1 MNVHIDPRGTV
12 RALYSEALDLTGL
25 GRGRID
31 RASRVEPDAAGGWW
45 ADLGPSGGPV
55 LGPFR
60 RRSEAL
66 AAEVRWLEGHRL

>member
-1 MNVHIDPRGTV
+1 MNVRIDPRGTV
-12 RALYSEALDLTGL
+12 RALYSEVLDLTGL
-25 GRGRID
+25 GWGRID
-31 RASRVEPDAAGGWW
+31 RASRVEPDAAGCWW

>member
-1 MNVHIDPRGTV
+1 MNVRIDPRGTV

-25 GRGRID
+25 GVARID
-31 RASRVEPDAAGGWW
+31 RASRVEPDAAGCWW

-66 AAEVRWLEGHRL
+66 AAEVGWLEGHRL

>member
-1 MNVHIDPRGTV
+1 MNVRIDPQGTV
-12 RALYSEALDLTGL
+12 RALYSEALDLAAL
-25 GRGRID
+25 GAGRID
-31 RASRVEPDAAGGWW
+31 RASTVEPDAAGCWW

>member
-1 MNVHIDPRGTV
+1 MNVRIDPRGTV
-12 RALYSEALDLTGL
+12 RVLYSEALDLSGL
-25 GRGRID
+25 GVARID
-31 RASRVEPDAAGGWW
+31 RASRVEPDAAGCWW
-45 ADLGPSGGPV
+45 ADLGPECGPV

>member
-1 MNVHIDPRGTV
+1 MNVRIDPRGTV

-25 GRGRID
+25 GLARSI
-31 RASRVEPDAAGGWW
+31 RASRVEPDAAGCWW

-60 RRSEAL
+60 WRWEAL

>member
-1 MNVHIDPRGTV
+1 MNVRIDPRGTV
-12 RALYSEALDLTGL
+12 RALYSEVLDLTGL
-25 GRGRID
+25 GLARID
-31 RASRVEPDAAGGWW
+31 RASRVEPDSAGCWW

-66 AAEVRWLEGHRL
+66 AAEVGWLEGHRL